1 MSVRTTFKT
10 GFVEKKKR
18 EKFDSKQKH
27 EVHELL
33 VLEMLINTCVHSF
46 RPECNTG
53 MSVMI
58 FYTPPG
64 VRILNSLRLSEDSN

>member
-33 VLEMLINTCVHSF
+33 VLEMLIKIGIDERSRQSTSTIQLF
-46 RPECNTG
+46 
-53 MSVMI
+53 SVRA
-58 FYTPPG
+58 FLP
-64 VRILNSLRLSEDSN
+64 V